1 MENVMNDKNT
11 ARIHWSFWVISIIML
26 IWNVMG
32 SMNFVVQMINAEMFA
47 SMSET
52 HRAIIEGRPLWA
64 TGGFAIAVFGGALGC
79 LLLLFKKSSAYYLFI
94 ASLLGVVV
102 TMFHSLSIDI
112 NFAPSDLTMMVIMPF
127 VVAVF
132 LIWYA
137 MMADKKGWV
146 F

>member
-1 MENVMNDKNT
+1 MNDKNT

-32 SMNFVVQMINAEMFA
+32 SMNFVVQMMNAEMVA

-64 TGGFAIAVFGGALGC
+64 TGGFAIAVFGGAIGC
-79 LLLLFKKSSAYYLFI
+79 LLLLFKKSFAYYLFVI
-94 ASLLGVVV
+94 SLLGVII
-102 TMFHSLSIDI
+102 TMIHTLSIDI
-112 NFAPSDLTMMVIMPF
+112 NFAPSDLIMMVIMPL